1 MRRRTNIEKVMA
13 LRGTDMAQVSEAVF
27 FLLISNFLI
36 YLVPLRRWH
45 QWIGRQSEQHK
56 ETTLSPEQPGRIR
69 QLKENVRRANK
80 LLFNTSKCFAMSL
93 ALKKMMSR
101 RKLPA
106 ALYLGVKKD
115 ETKNLAAHA
124 WVKSGENIIYGGK
137 NATEHFK
144 QLISFA

>member
-1 MRRRTNIEKVMA
+1 
-13 LRGTDMAQVSEAVF
+13 MAQVSEAVF

-45 QWIGRQSEQHK
+45 QWIGRQSEQH
-56 ETTLSPEQPGRIR
+56 EATALSAEQQERIQ

-80 LLFNTSKCFAMSL
+80 LLFHTSKCFAMSL
-93 ALKKMMSR
+93 ALKKMMNR
-101 RKLPA
+101 RELPA

-124 WVKSGENIIYGGK
+124 WVKSGNNIIYGGR
-137 NATEHFK
+137 NAGKRFK